1 MSQIN
6 APIIR
11 TSSTDLDEH
20 YGQIGISALAAAIRY
35 KGETRNPAYSP
46 VVPCLDNRLF
56 DD

>member
-1 MSQIN
+1 MSHIN

-11 TSSTDLDEH
+11 MTSTDLEEQ

-35 KGETRNPAYSP
+35 KGEMRNPAYSP
-46 VVPCLDNRLF
+46 VVPCLDDRLF